1 MSLNIRIRGLTK
13 KGIEVVEEMNNLGM
27 LIDVSHLSD
36 GGFYDVIKYSKSPI
50 IASHSNS
57 RTKTKS

>member
-1 MSLNIRIRGLTK
+1 
-13 KGIEVVEEMNNLGM
+13 M

-36 GGFYDVIKYSKSPI
+36 GGFYDAIKYSKSPI

-57 RTKTKS
+57 RIQTNHSRNLTDHMIKELANNGGDSMM